1 MTGLQTLQVYGGAV
15 HKATPRYLSG
25 EILTRE
31 TKYNRWLYCGCNKKK
46 QVREEGKERNAVNLM
61 G

>member
-1 MTGLQTLQVYGGAV
+1 MTGLQTFQVYGGAV

-46 QVREEGKERNAVNLM
+46 QVMEEGK
-61 G
+61 